1 MINSLFILVKGSVLI
16 CAGLYAGEVDFVY
29 AGLVCLLVS
38 PSFVIIE
45 TVVA

>member
-1 MINSLFILVKGSVLI
+1 MGYSLFILVKGSVLM

-29 AGLVCLLVS
+29 AGLACLIIS

-45 TVVA
+45 SLQP